1 VKQAAF
7 YLVKYAIIYIISIH
21 KGAFFMSTLTISL
34 LVSLV
39 IIIFVIIIF
48 AAAITKGYSYK
59 HTVDTFEDNPYLK
72 NEEEKPETEANS
84 ENGKHGE

>member
-1 VKQAAF
+1 
-7 YLVKYAIIYIISIH
+7 
-21 KGAFFMSTLTISL
+21 MSTLTISL

-59 HTVDTFEDNPYLK
+59 HTVDTLEDNPYLK
-72 NEEEKPETEANS
+72 DENEKSGAVENEKNE
-84 ENGKHGE
+84 

>member
-1 VKQAAF
+1 
-7 YLVKYAIIYIISIH
+7 
-21 KGAFFMSTLTISL
+21 L

-59 HTVDTFEDNPYLK
+59 HTVDTIEDNPYLK
-72 NEEEKPETEANS
+72 NGKEKDETD
-84 ENGKHGE
+84 ENGKKV